1 MSNVKFISD
10 DMIIFNES
18 LNEQLQTLVLSFSKI
33 RDLNLKKKQ
42 NVSLDEI

>member
-33 RDLNLKKKQ
+33 RDLNLKIKQ
-42 NVSLDEI
+42 NVSFDEI